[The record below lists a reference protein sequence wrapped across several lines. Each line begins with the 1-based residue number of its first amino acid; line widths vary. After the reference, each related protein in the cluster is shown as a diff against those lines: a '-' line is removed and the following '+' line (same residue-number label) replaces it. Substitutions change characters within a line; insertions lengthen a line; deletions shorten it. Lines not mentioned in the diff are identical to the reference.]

1 MIPYIVLL
9 FSSIAVAYVG
19 RRYGSQGVRR
29 FSVLLIGGLLVLFA
43 GLRDRAIGTDTG
55 NYVGWLNRVNSLEDV
70 LAFHTEIGFS
80 FLVLVG
86 SWLSDGYAAYLLL
99 IALVAV
105 SFYLIPIL
113 KLVPRYEVA
122 IFVFISLGF
131 YTFFFNGARQGVAA
145 AICFF
150 AMPWLLERKAIPYFL
165 TIAFATLFH
174 KTALVALPLYFIAA
188 SRVGWRELLL
198 IVAGAVFLSITLS
211 SFAQL
216 AAILID
222 EKYATYGQSG
232 ECGGEVKVAFLLGQ
246 ALLLLYFK
254 KQVGHNNIFY
264 GRLLNIYL
272 IGLVPALASVISSL
286 NPSGVLR
293 LTTYFS
299 HTSILL
305 WPMVFMSFRRF
316 DNRAIVTSSF
326 FIIAVAYFILTTSM
340 FSKLT
345 PYQLNSE
352 IFW

>member
-1 MIPYIVLL
+1 MIPYLVLL
-9 FSSIAVAYVG
+9 FSIVAVAYVG
-19 RRYGSQGVRR
+19 RRFGSQGVRR
-29 FSVLLIGGLLVLFA
+29 FSVLLIAGLLVLFA
-43 GLRDRAIGTDTG
+43 GLRDRTIGTDTG
-55 NYVGWLNRVNSLEDV
+55 NYVNWLNSVNSLEEL
-70 LAFHTEIGFS
+70 LAFHIETGFG

-86 SWLSDGYAAYLLL
+86 NSLSDGYAAYLLL
-99 IALVAV
+99 IAIMAV

-165 TIAFATLFH
+165 TIAFAALFH

-198 IVAGAVFLSITLS
+198 IVAGAVFLSFTLS
-211 SFAQL
+211 SFTQL

-222 EKYATYGQSG
+222 EKYATYGQSREG
-232 ECGGEVKVAFLLGQ
+232 GGEVKVAFLLGQ

-254 KQVGHNNIFY
+254 KQVGHNNMFY

-272 IGLVPALASVISSL
+272 IGLVPALASVIGSV

-293 LTTYFS
+293 LATYFS

-316 DNRAIVTSSF
+316 ENRVLVVVSF
-326 FIIAVAYFILTTSM
+326 FIIAVAYFILTTST

>member
-1 MIPYIVLL
+1 MLPYLVFL
-9 FSSIAVAYVG
+9 FLAVGVAFIG
-19 RRYGSQGVRR
+19 RRFGSLGLRR
-29 FSVLLIGGLLVLFA
+29 VTIALVVLFLAFFA
-43 GLRDRAIGTDTG
+43 GLRDESIGTDTY
-55 NYVGWLNRVNSLEDV
+55 NYVSWLSEVQSLEDWFTFR
-70 LAFHTEIGFS
+70 LEKGFGL
-80 FLVLVG
+80 LVLVG
-86 SWLSDGYAAYLLL
+86 SLLSDGYAIYLLL

-165 TIAFATLFH
+165 TIAFTALFH

-211 SFAQL
+211 SFTQL

-232 ECGGEVKVAFLLGQ
+232 EGGGEVKVAFLLGQ

-254 KQVGHNNIFY
+254 KQVGHNNMFY

-272 IGLVPALASVISSL
+272 IGLVPALASVISSV

-326 FIIAVAYFILTTSM
+326 FIIAVAYFILTTST

>member
-1 MIPYIVLL
+1 MIPYLVLL
-9 FSSIAVAYVG
+9 FGTMAVAYVG
-19 RRYGSQGVRR
+19 RRFGGQGVRR
-29 FSVLLIGGLLVLFA
+29 LSAFLIVVTLVLFA
-43 GLRDRAIGTDTG
+43 GLRDRTIGLDTG
-55 NYVGWLNRVNSLEDV
+55 NYVSWLSRVNSLEEL
-70 LAFHTEIGFS
+70 LAFHIEIGFGL
-80 FLVLVG
+80 LVLVG
-86 SWLSDGYAAYLLL
+86 SWLSDGYAALLLL
-99 IALVAV
+99 IAIMAV

-165 TIAFATLFH
+165 TIAFAALFH
-174 KTALVALPLYFIAA
+174 KTALVALPLYFIAT

-198 IVAGAVFLSITLS
+198 IVAGAVFLSVTIS

-232 ECGGEVKVAFLLGQ
+232 KGGGEVKVAFLLGQ
-246 ALLLLYFK
+246 ALLLFYFK

-272 IGLVPALASVISSL
+272 IGLVPALASVIGSV

-293 LTTYFS
+293 LSIYFS

-305 WPMVFMSFRRF
+305 WPMVFMSFRRLE
-316 DNRAIVTSSF
+316 NRVIVTGSF
-326 FIIAVAYFILTTSM
+326 FIIAVVYFILTTST
-340 FSKLT
+340 FSSLT